1 MALVAMTPEGAVRAM
16 IGKLIADEPPAKPL
30 SDNRLCELLQERGVQ
45 CARRTVAKYREAL
58 RIPPAHL
65 RKVLG

>member
-1 MALVAMTPEGAVRAM
+1 M